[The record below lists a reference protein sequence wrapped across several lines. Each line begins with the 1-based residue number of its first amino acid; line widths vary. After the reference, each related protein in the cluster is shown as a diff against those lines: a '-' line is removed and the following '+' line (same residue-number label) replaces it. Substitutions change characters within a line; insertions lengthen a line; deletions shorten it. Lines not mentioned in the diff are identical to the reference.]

1 MDEQAKTII
10 TLFLLLL
17 VLAGVAVAKVTGVFD
32 KEELVMEGTEY
43 VEYSSE
49 ELMAIADEAREAE
62 KLKEQQKLQEAAEN
76 GDLDTLINSSLN
88 NSEFQNALSSF
99 EAIIEVFSGVAMII
113 GIITSIVAILTPII
127 NYKLFIKLGL
137 PADLVMWLI
146 LGPVVSL
153 VLGFFNILIVS
164 LIWALIEF
172 IMMIR
177 LFLAYIR
184 KLAVN
189 PIIPLAIVIGFV
201 LAWIPVNIIAIIGAL
216 TVIIAAIIF
225 NIDTTN
231 VTGKM
236 FGKSVAYRVG
246 MFFLTPIFN
255 GKLAFDHNEVVI
267 MSALEAR
274 ENKGSSIRTKSK
286 SNVRSMSE
294 QMSKDEEDD
303 GDDFL
308 IFEEI
313 DGEKVSDKTGETEE
327 FDELEEMTKVEEDK
341 TEEPVD
347 LPVFS
352 RASKKVE
359 DKDVEEDVVEEFLE
373 EEKVE
378 EEVNDL
384 PVFSRASKEDKKI
397 VNEVEEI
404 ESMEELEELEKI
416 KAVEEDKVTEEESDL
431 PVFSRISKTKED
443 KKEEDKVTEE
453 ESDLPVFSRISKST
467 DNKKT
472 NKE

>member
-201 LAWIPVNIIAIIGAL
+201 LAWIPVDIIAIIGAL

-431 PVFSRISKTKED
+431 PVFSRISK
-443 KKEEDKVTEE
+443 
-453 ESDLPVFSRISKST
+453 ST

>member
-189 PIIPLAIVIGFV
+189 PIIPLAVVIGFV
-201 LAWIPVNIIAIIGAL
+201 LAWIPVDIIAIIGAL

-431 PVFSRISKTKED
+431 PVFSRISK
-443 KKEEDKVTEE
+443 
-453 ESDLPVFSRISKST
+453 ST